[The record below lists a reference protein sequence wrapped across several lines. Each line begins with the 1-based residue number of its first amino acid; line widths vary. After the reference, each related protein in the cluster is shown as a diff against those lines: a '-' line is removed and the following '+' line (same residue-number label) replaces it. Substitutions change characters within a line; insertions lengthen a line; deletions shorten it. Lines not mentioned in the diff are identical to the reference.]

1 LRYTIPLSNL
11 IIEARKAKKLSL
23 RDFCK
28 ILQEKNIMIGI
39 VALVYLEENGVVPGI
54 SAMLAIADVLEIDKK
69 ELLYSAL
76 LVKTSDYMLK
86 WAHDYELVKQI
97 KTP

>member
-1 LRYTIPLSNL
+1 
-11 IIEARKAKKLSL
+11 
-23 RDFCK
+23 
-28 ILQEKNIMIGI
+28 MIGI